1 MMQLSPEKLKFIDTY
16 LQNSGVFYYD
26 IRLELVDHIASGVQ
40 DKMITENIDFYDAFK
55 SYMVENKSNLLK
67 FNKQNFFISWHV
79 FKSFLRFITKPYMVL
94 FFILINFVYSI
105 FDIQNYFTKDF
116 TINQFFYLI
125 LIILVLLQVIYF
137 HVVLKIRYFVIEKVT
152 PILTVIYYF
161 LLFFIPVFDN
171 KPTSIIYCSMFTYFF
186 VGYIIYLFVN
196 VRSFKKNI
204 LNIL

>member
-116 TINQFFYLI
+116 TINQFFYLNQP
-125 LIILVLLQVIYF
+125 LN
-137 HVVLKIRYFVIEKVT
+137 
-152 PILTVIYYF
+152 F
-161 LLFFIPVFDN
+161 LLPDASFHSFQLVRQIQPCGQE
-171 KPTSIIYCSMFTYFF
+171 KSI
-186 VGYIIYLFVN
+186 LHQ
-196 VRSFKKNI
+196 
-204 LNIL
+204 